1 MNHMN
6 HEASRTYGYHELL
19 ARMQIPGVFVSG
31 CAHAIPNSFCA
42 SKKTV
47 PDTASVHT

>member
-6 HEASRTYGYHELL
+6 HEASMIYGYHELL
-19 ARMQIPGVFVSG
+19 ARIQIPGVFVSG
-31 CAHAIPNSFCA
+31 RAYTIPDSFCA

-47 PDTASVHT
+47 PDKASVHK